1 MNAQRGA
8 ALAACCAMMILL
20 VSAGGCNVGRLFGGM
35 AQNFE
40 YQKKIEVLP
49 KYDGLQNRTVAVLV
63 EADLS
68 TLYEHPT
75 LVATITDNVS
85 RRIARQVPGARL
97 LPSQV
102 VLQWQYRT
110 PQWNAMPYGE
120 VAAALGVDRLV
131 HIDLYE
137 YRLNPPGNS
146 WEWDGVCA
154 ANIGVIE
161 RDSYDPDSFVDTFNV
176 ESRFPDIKGVD
187 RQSAS
192 PAAIETGV
200 LARFVE
206 RAAWLFY
213 AHEEPKYPDKYREPA

>member
-1 MNAQRGA
+1 MTGA
-8 ALAACCAMMILL
+8 AALL
-20 VSAGGCNVGRLFGGM
+20 LPLVAGGCALGKLVGGM
-35 AQNFE
+35 AQNYE

-49 KYDGLQNRTVAVLV
+49 RYAGLENRSIAVLV

-85 RRIARQVPGARL
+85 RRIAREVPGARVV
-97 LPSQV
+97 PTQM

-137 YRLNPPGNS
+137 FRLNPPGNS
-146 WEWDGVCA
+146 WEWDGLCA
-154 ANIGVIE
+154 ANVGVIE
-161 RDSYDPDSFVDTFNV
+161 RDSYDPDSFIDTFTV
-176 ESRFPDIKGVD
+176 ESRFPDITGVD
-187 RQSAS
+187 RQSAT
-192 PAAIETGV
+192 PAAIQTGV

-206 RAAWLFY
+206 RTAWLFY
-213 AHEEPKYPDKYREPA
+213 RHEEPKYPDKYQEPG